1 MITEKNFSNFNI
13 SFSTIPNNLDVLKS
27 FFEKRNAA
35 CIVRSTEKDVY
46 SFDYSDS
53 FHSKDLHVT
62 VQFNL
67 QDFSRPSILIRII
80 WDDLLNSYDIDDY
93 VNHLFAQI
101 YLKLMEGPT
110 RYVVR
115 IYAKY
120 YSAQTQNLNFSFEW
134 GDKIKVTPYHIEGR
148 DETFSADDAV
158 TNSPHEQML
167 FFDLEVYAVN
177 ITSART
183 LAYNRAKEVFAYFAV
198 LFDLGISEFLSE
210 QVLALDYVDEEQ
222 QFFGFATNK
231 GFYDNELD
239 LLVFDNLNGLV
250 AINEDNS
257 MRLNEYEW
265 LSFLLDDEV
274 QSTLIKSNDNP
285 QLEVLFKNRE
295 VSFQNNII
303 EQSDLVKNITFY
315 NTPLKIT
322 SAHLSFFRKL
332 KTFETN
338 HFEKFKRFR
347 NACKMYNKALTVCSN
362 EPTMLISYLIA
373 SLEALL
379 KMEEEEDY
387 LKHIKGDMNKFLEF
401 TKAYFSDEESYDRN
415 YFKYLYGRIRS
426 GHFHSGEFK
435 FLEYNTLL
443 NHSLSSEF
451 INARND
457 YLKYKMH
464 IRDIFINWIERNIL
478 SLSST

>member
-1 MITEKNFSNFNI
+1 MITEKKYSNFNI
-13 SFSTIPNNLDVLKS
+13 SALPNNLDVLKS
-27 FFEKRNAA
+27 FFEKMNAT

-67 QDFSRPSILIRII
+67 QDTSKPSLLIRII

-93 VNHLFAQI
+93 ANHLFTQI

-120 YSAQTQNLNFSFEW
+120 YSARSQNLSFSFEW
-134 GDKIKVTPYHIEGR
+134 GNKIKVTPYYIEGR
-148 DETFSADDAV
+148 NTTFSADDRV
-158 TNSPHEQML
+158 TSSPHEQMI

-183 LAYNRAKEVFAYFAV
+183 LAYNRAKEVFAYFSV

-210 QVLALDYVDEEQ
+210 QVLALDYNDYRQ
-222 QFFGFATNK
+222 QFFGIATNK
-231 GFYDNELD
+231 GFYDDELD

-250 AINEDNS
+250 TINEDNTMNLS
-257 MRLNEYEW
+257 EYE
-265 LSFLLDDEV
+265 LFSFLIDGEE
-274 QSTLIKSNDNP
+274 QSTLINSNDNP
-285 QLEVLFKNRE
+285 QLDILFKNRE
-295 VSFQNNII
+295 VSFQNSKI
-303 EQSDLVKNITFY
+303 EQSDLVKDITFY
-315 NTPLKIT
+315 NTPLKVT

-332 KTFETN
+332 RIFETN
-338 HFEKFKRFR
+338 HSEKFKRFG

-362 EPTMLISYLIA
+362 EPTMLISYLLA

-387 LKHIKGDMNKFLEF
+387 LKHTKGDMNKFLEF
-401 TKAYFSDEESYDRN
+401 TKAYSTDEESYDRN
-415 YFKYLYGRIRS
+415 YFKYLYGRVRS

-435 FLEYNTLL
+435 FLEYSTLL
-443 NHSLSSEF
+443 NHSLSSDF

-464 IRDIFINWIERNIL
+464 IREIFINWIERNIL
-478 SLSST
+478 SLSNA